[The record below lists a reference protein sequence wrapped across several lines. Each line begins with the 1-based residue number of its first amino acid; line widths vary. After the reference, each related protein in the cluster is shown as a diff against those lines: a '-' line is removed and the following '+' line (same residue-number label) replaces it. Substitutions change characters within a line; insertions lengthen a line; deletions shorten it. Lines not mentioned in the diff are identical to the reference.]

1 MRIPF
6 VDLNTQYLSIKE
18 EIDTAI
24 QKVINDAAFIKGKYV
39 QRFEEDY
46 AEIYGVKHC
55 ISCANGTDA
64 IYIALKSLGIG
75 PGDEVITVANTWIS
89 TAESITQTGARPV
102 FVDIHP
108 DYYTIDVSKIEEK
121 ITEKTKAIIPV
132 HLFGQ
137 PAEMDHIMDICNHFN
152 LLLVEDCAQAHFAQ
166 WKNKKVGTM
175 GNAGTFSFF
184 PGKNLGA
191 FGDAGAIISN
201 DDTFA
206 KRARKFSNH
215 GALKKNNHD
224 FEGIN
229 SRLDGLQA
237 AILSVKLPQIY
248 DWNKR
253 RQENALFYDQLLN
266 EIDEITTPKVHP
278 KVSSVFH
285 LYVIRTPH
293 RDELQVFLKNRGI
306 ATGIHYPNPLPFLKA
321 YEYLHHTS
329 DDFSI
334 AYSFKDQIISL
345 PMFPELKNNQIR
357 YICDSISMFFKNQK
371 HKA

>member
-1 MRIPF
+1 M
-6 VDLNTQYLSIKE
+6 
-18 EIDTAI
+18 
-24 QKVINDAAFIKGKYV
+24 
-39 QRFEEDY
+39 
-46 AEIYGVKHC
+46 
-55 ISCANGTDA
+55 
-64 IYIALKSLGIG
+64 
-75 PGDEVITVANTWIS
+75 
-89 TAESITQTGARPV
+89 
-102 FVDIHP
+102 
-108 DYYTIDVSKIEEK
+108 
-121 ITEKTKAIIPV
+121 
-132 HLFGQ
+132 
-137 PAEMDHIMDICNHFN
+137 
-152 LLLVEDCAQAHFAQ
+152 
-166 WKNKKVGTM
+166 
-175 GNAGTFSFF
+175 
-184 PGKNLGA
+184 GA
-191 FGDAGAIISN
+191 FGDAGAIVSN
-201 DDTFA
+201 DDVFA
-206 KRARKFSNH
+206 ERARKFSNH

-248 DWNKR
+248 NWNKR